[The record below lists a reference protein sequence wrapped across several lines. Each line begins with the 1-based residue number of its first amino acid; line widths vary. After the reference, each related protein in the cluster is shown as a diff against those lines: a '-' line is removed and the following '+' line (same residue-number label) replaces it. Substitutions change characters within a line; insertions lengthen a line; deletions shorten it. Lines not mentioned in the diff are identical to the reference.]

1 MYDVLI
7 IGGGI
12 NGVGIAR
19 DAVGRGLNTCLIEKG
34 DIASQTSSWS
44 TKLIHGGIR
53 YLENY
58 DFKLV
63 RESLKERDIIKKIA
77 PHITKPIKFVL
88 PHVPSLRPS
97 WFIRIGLFLYDRL
110 GGKSSFEKSKFIYLK
125 QEFKENPIKENFK
138 KAYIYSDLFVDD
150 SRLALLNAED
160 AINRGAKI
168 YVNTKVIKAIRE
180 KGHWSIYLENEKILK
195 SKVIVN
201 ATGPYAISVLNNT
214 FGIKPKKKLRLIQGS
229 HLVLKKLYEGD
240 HAYIL
245 QLNDKRIIF
254 MIPYQKKYT
263 LIGTTDHEV
272 KSFENPKITE
282 EEKTYLINS
291 VNSFTK
297 KKINEND
304 IIWTYAGIRPLIEDN
319 NIKASKISR
328 DYTFEIDDVE
338 GAPILTVL
346 GGKLT
351 TYRKLSE
358 HVMEKLSKYLN
369 FSDKSWTA
377 NEALPGANYKE
388 RNNTNISEK
397 IIGRLVETYGNK
409 ISKLNK
415 YYNEFESGGELIF
428 DDFYEFEV
436 KYLIE
441 EEMARTAEDILFRRT
456 KLGINFPKKAKDKL
470 EIILKRHLKF
480 L

>member
-88 PHVPSLRPS
+88 PHVPSLRSS
-97 WFIRIGLFLYDRL
+97 WMIRIGLFLYDRL
-110 GGKSSFEKSKFIYLK
+110 GGKSSFEKSKFIYLN
-125 QEFKENPIKENFK
+125 QQFDENPLKENFK
-138 KAYIYSDLFVDD
+138 SGYMYSDLFVDD

-168 YVNTKVIKAIRE
+168 YVNTNITKVIRDNE
-180 KGHWSIYLENEKILK
+180 FWSVYLENGEILK
-195 SKVIVN
+195 SKVIIN
-201 ATGPYAISVLNNT
+201 ATGPYTVSVLKNI
-214 FGIKPKKKLRLIQGS
+214 FGIKSKKKLRLVQGS
-229 HLVLKKLYEGD
+229 HLVVKKIYDGD
-240 HAYIL
+240 QAYIL
-245 QLNDKRIIF
+245 QLSDKRIIF
-254 MIPYQKKYT
+254 MIPYKKNYT

-272 KSFENPKITE
+272 KSFENPKITDQE
-282 EEKTYLINS
+282 RTYLINS
-291 VNSFTK
+291 VNSFIK
-297 KKINEND
+297 KKISNND
-304 IIWTYAGIRPLIEDN
+304 IIWTYSGVRPLIEDN
-319 NIKASKISR
+319 NQEASKISR
-328 DYTFEIDDVE
+328 DYTFEIDDIK
-338 GAPILTVL
+338 GAPIITVF

-358 HVMEKLSKYLN
+358 QVMKKLSKYLS
-369 FSDKSWTA
+369 FSSKSWTY
-377 NEALPGANYKE
+377 NELLPGAHNNE
-388 RNNTNISEK
+388 IDNTNISEK

-409 ISKLNK
+409 ISKLNE
-415 YYNEFESGGELIF
+415 YYNEFETGGELIF
-428 DDFYEFEV
+428 GDFYEFEV
-436 KYLIE
+436 KYLIK
-441 EEMARTAEDILFRRT
+441 EEMARTSEDILFRRT
-456 KLGINFPKKAKDKL
+456 KLGINFPKEAKDKL
-470 EIILKRHLKF
+470 EIILKRHL
-480 L
+480 

>member
-88 PHVPSLRPS
+88 PHVPSLRSS
-97 WFIRIGLFLYDRL
+97 WMIRIGLFLYDKL
-110 GGKSSFEKSKFIYLK
+110 GGKSSFEKSKFIYLN
-125 QEFKENPIKENFK
+125 QQFDENPLKENFK
-138 KAYIYSDLFVDD
+138 SGYMYSDLFVDD

-470 EIILKRHLKF
+470 EIILKRHL
-480 L
+480 

>member
-88 PHVPSLRPS
+88 PHVPSLRSS
-97 WFIRIGLFLYDRL
+97 WMIRIGLFLYDRL
-110 GGKSSFEKSKFIYLK
+110 GGKSSFERSKFIYLN
-125 QEFKENPIKENFK
+125 QQFNENPLKENFK
-138 KAYIYSDLFVDD
+138 SGYMYSDLFVDD

-168 YVNTKVIKAIRE
+168 YVNTNITKVIRDNE
-180 KGHWSIYLENEKILK
+180 YWSVYLENGEILK
-195 SKVIVN
+195 SKVIIN
-201 ATGPYAISVLNNT
+201 ATGPYTVSVLNNI
-214 FGIKPKKKLRLIQGS
+214 FGIKSKKKLRLVQGS
-229 HLVLKKLYEGD
+229 HLVVKKIYDGD
-240 HAYIL
+240 QAYIL
-245 QLNDKRIIF
+245 QLSDKRIIF
-254 MIPYQKKYT
+254 MIPYKKNYT

-272 KSFENPKITE
+272 KSFENPKITDQ
-282 EEKTYLINS
+282 EKTYLINS
-291 VNSFTK
+291 VNLFIK
-297 KKINEND
+297 KKINNND
-304 IIWTYAGIRPLIEDN
+304 IIWTYAGVRPLIEDN
-319 NIKASKISR
+319 NQKASKISR
-328 DYTFEIDDVE
+328 DYAFEIDDIK
-338 GAPILTVL
+338 GAPIITVF

-358 HVMEKLSKYLN
+358 QILKELNKYLV
-369 FSDKSWTA
+369 FSNKKWTSE
-377 NEALPGANYKE
+377 EALPGAHN
-388 RNNTNISEK
+388 K
-397 IIGRLVETYGNK
+397 IINNRNIPQRIFKRLIKTYGDK
-409 ISKLNK
+409 ISKLN
-415 YYNEFESGGELIF
+415 EFYDEFDSGGELIF

-436 KYLIE
+436 KYLIK
-441 EEMARTAEDILFRRT
+441 EEMARTSEDILFRRT
-456 KLGINFPKKAKDKL
+456 KLGINFPKEAKDKL
-470 EIILKRHLKF
+470 EIILKRHL
-480 L
+480 

>member
-1 MYDVLI
+1 MYDVI
-7 IGGGI
+7 VIGGGI

-19 DAVGRGLNTCLIEKG
+19 DSAGRGLDTCLIEKG

-63 RESLKERDIIKKIA
+63 RESLKERDVIKKIA

-110 GGKSSFEKSKFIYLK
+110 GGKSSFEKSKFIYLN
-125 QEFKENPIKENFK
+125 QQFKENPIKENFK
-138 KAYIYSDLFVDD
+138 NGYMYSDLFVDD

-168 YVNTKVIKAIRE
+168 YLNTKIIKAIRE
-180 KGHWSIYLENEKILK
+180 REYWSIYLENGKILK

-214 FGIKPKKKLRLIQGS
+214 FGINPKKKLRLIQGS
-229 HLVLKKLYEGD
+229 HLVVKKLYDGD

-245 QLNDKRIIF
+245 QLKDKRIIF
-254 MIPYQKKYT
+254 MIPYQKNYT

-272 KSFENPKITE
+272 KSFEKPKITE

-291 VNSFTK
+291 VNSFIK

-304 IIWTYAGIRPLIEDN
+304 IIWTYAGIRPLIEDKN
-319 NIKASKISR
+319 LKASKISR

-358 HVMEKLSKYLN
+358 HVMKKLSKYLN

-377 NEALPGANYKE
+377 NEALPGANSKE
-388 RNNTNISEK
+388 RNNINISKK

-428 DDFYEFEV
+428 EDLYEFEV

-456 KLGINFPKKAKDKL
+456 KLGINFPKEAKDKL
-470 EIILKRHLKF
+470 EIILKRHL
-480 L
+480 